1 MTRKDYTA
9 LAATF
14 NRIHEQI
21 VLGRTDNAFD
31 AFVESVNAVADAM
44 QRENGR
50 FDRARFMAACGF

>member
-9 LAATF
+9 LSADLH
-14 NRIHEQI
+14 RIHCGIAIGDTHE
-21 VLGRTDNAFD
+21 AMD
-31 AFVESVNAVADAM
+31 AFFITIKAVADAM